1 MYVKMRSR
9 LSATISASQ
18 EKRKFVLEDVFWVP
32 ISNCSSRHSTSRF
45 VTPFQMGAWVS
56 FYEISRV
63 RSRHVLSCDCSGI
76 REAGRQVAARQ
87 ARNKR
92 TPGSAASVHYHR
104 FRVPHRLASPILGD

>member
-45 VTPFQMGAWVS
+45 VTPFQMGAYFVPM
-56 FYEISRV
+56 
-63 RSRHVLSCDCSGI
+63 LPAMTQD
-76 REAGRQVAARQ
+76 
-87 ARNKR
+87 
-92 TPGSAASVHYHR
+92 GSAAPGRPSLGHQGSQQKAR
-104 FRVPHRLASPILGD
+104 FIGKN